1 MGEEKRQNSGD
12 SSLAD
17 IWDVADDQ
25 RNQFDLA
32 FALKSWNPRPMFS
45 RESTKDIEQKILDSP
60 RLNDVVDQ
68 VSEPFV
74 ANTQQV

>member
-1 MGEEKRQNSGD
+1 
-12 SSLAD
+12 
-17 IWDVADDQ
+17 
-25 RNQFDLA
+25 
-32 FALKSWNPRPMFS
+32 MFS

>member
-1 MGEEKRQNSGD
+1 MSKMGEEKRQKGGD

-32 FALKSWNPRPMFS
+32 FALKYWIPLPMF
-45 RESTKDIEQKILDSP
+45 RRDGTKDIEQKILDNT
-60 RLNDVVDQ
+60 RLNVE
-68 VSEPFV
+68 SF
-74 ANTQQV
+74 NR